1 MDKIIAELNKL
12 KKSIDEAK
20 TQVSVLQDRKDQAL
34 KRLKEDYG
42 LATIELAEKWV
53 LKTEKEL
60 QKAEAEINKLFKGLK
75 ENYEW

>member
-1 MDKIIAELNKL
+1 MEKIINELNKL

-60 QKAEAEINKLFKGLK
+60 QKAEEDIKKRFEKLQKD
-75 ENYEW
+75 YEW

>member
-1 MDKIIAELNKL
+1 MDKIITELNKL

-20 TQVSVLQDRKDQAL
+20 TQIAVESGKKSEAI

-42 LATIELAEKWV
+42 LTTMELAEKWI

-60 QKAEAEINKLFKGLK
+60 QKSEVEISKQFNNLK